1 MKPCGP
7 KEGYGWLSPIYGRE
21 ECPPEGVE
29 WCSFCGAYTSC
40 DEYDNLQPA
49 CDCSN
54 YKGGYQV
61 TSELNWNKIGD
72 FLEQF
77 PNKESY
83 IQTRIIVLEDCL
95 EMEYFDAYEEN
106 DEAFLKSL
114 RVIDYII
121 WLKEARASLDNE
133 WKEWGYIPEEV
144 AKGLYGYPDFKWR
157 EVWEKAEKIE
167 L

>member
-1 MKPCGP
+1 MANDCHICGDEGCENCICSLCESMKPCGP

-61 TSELNWNKIGD
+61 TSKLNWNKIGD
-72 FLEQF
+72 FLEAF
-77 PNKESY
+77 PSH
-83 IQTRIIVLEDCL
+83 
-95 EMEYFDAYEEN
+95 FYEEP
-106 DEAFLKSL
+106 FHWKKPG
-114 RVIDYII
+114 RVFKVGQ
-121 WLKEARASLDNE
+121 WRALHAGVHAHMVPN
-133 WKEWGYIPEEV
+133 
-144 AKGLYGYPDFKWR
+144 
-157 EVWEKAEKIE
+157 
-167 L
+167 